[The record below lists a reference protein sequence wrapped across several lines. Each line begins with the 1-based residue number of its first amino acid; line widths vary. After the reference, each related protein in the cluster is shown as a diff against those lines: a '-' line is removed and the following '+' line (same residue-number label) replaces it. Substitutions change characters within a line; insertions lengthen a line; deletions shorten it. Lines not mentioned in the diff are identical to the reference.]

1 MGKSLPQILYNL
13 IIVKQ
18 QRQKARLVW
27 EWKHPPLPH
36 ADRKTAQVFQ
46 LSCPQYDTQWNA
58 CFEGLIWALLRFRS
72 LQSYHRLATTCHYSI
87 TLTWVSYSINGTK
100 PKPSGLKITI
110 GPSPKVLTLSVWS
123 YLVVFPGWVN
133 TVRSGVS
140 GLLFPGL
147 LLRKY
152 SPYLFSLCSDL
163 QTVSSD

>member
-36 ADRKTAQVFQ
+36 ADRKTAQVLQ

-72 LQSYHRLATTCHYSI
+72 LQSYHWLATTWRYNI

-100 PKPSGLKITI
+100 PNPSGFKITI

-123 YLVVFPGWVN
+123 YLVVFPGWAN

-152 SPYLFSLCSDL
+152 SPYLFSLCSD
-163 QTVSSD
+163 